1 MVGAGVGLNL
11 FELTEKWLRDADTE
25 DVPAIRVPCQH
36 TNFQIDKINIYGGL
50 IFKEICEI
58 TKYHYIEFY

>member
-50 IFKEICEI
+50 TQIG
-58 TKYHYIEFY
+58 